1 MSNVTRKSLKEN
13 CKSEEGLTCPF
24 CGEYFQKEENQTD
37 SELEELFFSHI
48 EEGHQYQLAEEK
60 EKLSVIALENKTALE
75 EWKEKK
81 KIEILQNSSQT
92 ELELYNH
99 SEMALE
105 TRIKDEMWKLAF
117 RQPQRLSTLDTKLM
131 DSLRPEN
138 GKCGEGYAL
147 VQTENGS
154 MCIPSHLLNEVFQ
167 KRVSKEGVEQFKS
180 HPESG
185 MTNEFLPMP
194 ESPEAKKV
202 LERSSKEELSEE
214 QQKKKRELLTILI
227 ALKREQK
234 DREKALK

>member
-1 MSNVTRKSLKEN
+1 MSNVTKKTLREE
-13 CKSEEGLTCPF
+13 CKTEEGSLSCPF
-24 CGEYFQKEENQTD
+24 CGRLYENED
-37 SELEELFFSHI
+37 LFFEHI
-48 EEGHQYQLAEEK
+48 EIDHSYQIAEER
-60 EKLSVIALENKTALE
+60 EKLSVIATENKTALE
-75 EWKEKK
+75 EWKERK
-81 KIEILQNSSQT
+81 KIEILQNASQT

-99 SEMALE
+99 DEMALE
-105 TRIKDEMWKLAF
+105 GRIKDEMWKMAF
-117 RQPQRLSTLDTKLM
+117 RQQTRLSSLDTKLM

-185 MTNEFLPMP
+185 MTNQFLPMP
-194 ESPEAKKV
+194 ESKEAQKV
-202 LERSSKEELSEE
+202 LERSSEELSDSE
-214 QQKKKRELLTILI
+214 KKTKRELLTILI
-227 ALKREQK
+227 ALRRDQK